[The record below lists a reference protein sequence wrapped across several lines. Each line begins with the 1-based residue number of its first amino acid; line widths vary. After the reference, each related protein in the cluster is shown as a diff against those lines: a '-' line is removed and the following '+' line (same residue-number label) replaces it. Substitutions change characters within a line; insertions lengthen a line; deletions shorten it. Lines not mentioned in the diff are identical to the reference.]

1 MVAHLLFSCG
11 WVYSEVMNR
20 EFICE
25 TYQMFEITSAAR
37 TIAQRAGSSKP
48 KGSKLQRVLK
58 LKNNKKG
65 CALKP

>member
-1 MVAHLLFSCG
+1 
-11 WVYSEVMNR
+11 MNR